1 MSLSDFQKFLAI
13 AETDTSLKAELKAI
27 GEAFKD
33 DSDDATI
40 SDAYDKFISLAA
52 SRDLKIVEDDFD
64 EWQAQAQA
72 QASEDKFKEMMTG
85 EVELSDEEMESVAGG
100 KKGGGGGG
108 NNKTTLTVLA
118 TSGLFCW

>member
-1 MSLSDFQKFLAI
+1 
-13 AETDTSLKAELKAI
+13 
-27 GEAFKD
+27 
-33 DSDDATI
+33 
-40 SDAYDKFISLAA
+40 
-52 SRDLKIVEDDFD
+52 
-64 EWQAQAQA
+64 
-72 QASEDKFKEMMTG
+72 MTG

>member
-1 MSLSDFQKFLAI
+1 M